1 MVLAV
6 SLGTREEL
14 MEAISAQGSRGWVN
28 GWESVE
34 SEALI
39 S

>member
-6 SLGTREEL
+6 PFAARGELYQCRGLEE
-14 MEAISAQGSRGWVN
+14 WVN

-34 SEALI
+34 PEALI